1 MRSDVLPIGAKLEG
15 RPCLVVGTGEG
26 AERRVD
32 ALVAAGARVRVVTER
47 PTEALERLATNGT
60 VALAQRPFDD
70 ADLDGV
76 WLAVYS
82 DMEAAIAK
90 RIAAAAEARRVFFC
104 AVDLPE
110 QSSYVHLA
118 IATVGPVTVAI
129 STSGRAPT
137 LASKLRD
144 EIARVL
150 DESGLAEFAEM
161 VARLRDSTPR
171 DRRRTVLAD
180 AVSELRFEGRLSLP
194 SADEDAAPRDRN
206 PP

>member
-1 MRSDVLPIGAKLEG
+1 MRSEVLPIGAKLEG

-26 AERRVD
+26 AERRAE
-32 ALVAAGARVRVVTER
+32 ALVAAGARVRVVSER
-47 PTEALERLATNGT
+47 PTEVLERLAANGT

-70 ADLDGV
+70 TDLDGV

-82 DMEAAIAK
+82 DMEVPVAE

-129 STSGRAPT
+129 STSGRAPS

-150 DESGLAEFAEM
+150 DESGLAAFAEAL
-161 VARLRDSTPR
+161 ARLRERTAR
-171 DRRRTVLAD
+171 DRRRAVLAE
-180 AVSELRFEGRLSLP
+180 AVSELRFEGRLSIP
-194 SADEDAAPRDRN
+194 SAGDGAAPRDRN
-206 PP
+206 PA